1 VSVKIIIGDALTE
14 LRKLPSDSVDCC
26 VTSPP
31 YLGLRDYEH
40 EDQIGLESSVAEY
53 VAAVVEVL
61 DEARRVLSQTGTLW
75 LVVDD
80 SYATDAKGERGQDK
94 STLSDG
100 GKWQT
105 AAHPPKL
112 GRSNWR
118 AEGFKRK
125 DLFGIPW
132 RLALALQDRG
142 WWLRCDIIWAKDSCM
157 PERVSDRPTRSHEYI
172 FLLSK
177 SGRYFYDAEAI
188 AEPTSASTK
197 LRLAQNLAGQ
207 TGSNRVPGKTNGPM
221 RAVGSPETRN
231 CRSVWRINPGGF
243 EGGHF
248 ATYPPDLA
256 ERCILAGCPV
266 GGTVLDPFG
275 GAGTTGL
282 VADRL
287 QRNAILIELNP
298 DYAAMARRRID
309 SDRGALLDAMEAA

>member
-1 VSVKIIIGDALTE
+1 VSVRIIVGDCRERLKE
-14 LRKLPSDSVDCC
+14 LPDASVHCC

-31 YLGLRDYEH
+31 YLGLRDYGMQS
-40 EDQIGLESSVAEY
+40 QIGLENSVAEY
-53 VAAVVEVL
+53 ITALVEAL
-61 DEARRVLSQTGTLW
+61 EECRRVLRDDGTLW
-75 LVVDD
+75 LVIDD
-80 SYATDAKGERGQDK
+80 SYATDAKGGRGQDK

-118 AEGFKRK
+118 KEGYKRK

-132 RLALALQDRG
+132 RIALALQERG

-157 PERVSDRPTRSHEYI
+157 PERVSDRPTRAHEYV

-177 SGRYFYDAEAI
+177 SQQYHYDAAAI
-188 AEPTSASTK
+188 AEPTSESTRT
-197 LRLAQNLAGQ
+197 RLAQNVAAQAG
-207 TGSNRVPGKTNGPM
+207 SDRVPGKTNGPM

-243 EGGHF
+243 EGQHF
-248 ATYPPDLA
+248 ATFPAELA
-256 ERCILAGCPV
+256 ERCILAGCPE
-266 GGTVLDPFG
+266 GGTVLDPFF

-287 QRNAILIELNP
+287 GRDCIGIELNP
-298 DYAAMARRRID
+298 EYAAIAERRIA
-309 SDRGALLDAMEAA
+309 GDAGMFADIEAAA

>member
-1 VSVKIIIGDALTE
+1 MSVSILIGDCREKLRE
-14 LRKLPSDSVDCC
+14 LPDASVHCC

-31 YLGLRDYEH
+31 YLGLRDYGMTA
-40 EDQIGLESSVAEY
+40 QIGLENSVAEY
-53 VAAVVEVL
+53 ITALVEAL
-61 DEARRVLSQTGTLW
+61 EECRRVLRDDGTLW
-75 LVVDD
+75 LVIDD

-118 AEGFKRK
+118 KEGFKRK

-132 RLALALQDRG
+132 RVALALQERG

-157 PERVSDRPTRSHEYI
+157 PERVSDRPTRSHEYV

-177 SGRYFYDAEAI
+177 SQQYYYDADAI
-188 AEPTSASTK
+188 AEPTSESTK
-197 LRLAQNLAGQ
+197 ARLSQNVAAQN
-207 TGSNRVPGKTNGPM
+207 GSERVPGKTNGPM
-221 RAVGSPETRN
+221 RAVGSAETRN

-243 EGGHF
+243 EGQHF
-248 ATYPPDLA
+248 ATFPPELA
-256 ERCILAGCPV
+256 ERCILAGCPE

-287 QRNAILIELNP
+287 GRNAILIELNP
-298 DYAAMARRRID
+298 EYAAIAERRLNAD
-309 SDRGALLDAMEAA
+309 SPLFAEVKAA